1 MWLVCTSPL
10 GHDHYTHGR
19 CGLGLG
25 QHRVRFVVVGQAQA
39 ELAVDLSLVGGVGVA
54 EDGQQPAEGVDERLD
69 FVSAHPR
76 ASLGLFEVGR
86 DAVIG

>member
-19 CGLGLG
+19 CWLGLG

-69 FVSAHPR
+69 FVSAHPPR
-76 ASLGLFEVGR
+76 ASYPWDRPATAG
-86 DAVIG
+86 